1 MTPAEWAMLIA
12 LSVLWGGSF
21 FFNGVAVR
29 ELPPMTIVFCRVALA
44 AIVLMLVMRMTGRS
58 LPMRG
63 EVLLAFAGMGIINN
77 VIPFSLIVWGQSQI
91 ASGVASILNAT
102 TPLFTVIVA
111 HLVTTDER
119 MTPLRAGGV
128 ALGFAGVAVMSGAGS
143 DVFNDVPLAAYAA
156 CLGAALSYG
165 FASVLGRR
173 FRTLGVAPMA
183 VATGQLTAS
192 SLMMLPIM
200 LLVDQPWTLAA
211 PGIGTICALA
221 GLATV
226 STALAYILFFRI
238 LAGAGAVNI
247 SLVTLLVPVSA
258 IVLGIAFL
266 GERYWNRATSPE
278 WR

>member
-1 MTPAEWAMLIA
+1 
-12 LSVLWGGSF
+12 
-21 FFNGVAVR
+21 
-29 ELPPMTIVFCRVALA
+29 
-44 AIVLMLVMRMTGRS
+44 
-58 LPMRG
+58 
-63 EVLLAFAGMGIINN
+63 
-77 VIPFSLIVWGQSQI
+77 
-91 ASGVASILNAT
+91 
-102 TPLFTVIVA
+102 
-111 HLVTTDER
+111 
-119 MTPLRAGGV
+119 
-128 ALGFAGVAVMSGAGS
+128 
-143 DVFNDVPLAAYAA
+143 VFNDVPLAAYAA

-211 PGIGTICALA
+211 PGIGTIGALA

-266 GERYWNRATSPE
+266 GEVLEPRHVAGMALIGAGLILVDGRLFRRKARAA
-278 WR
+278 